1 MLLADEANIRQVIMF
16 PMNQQAQ
23 DLMMN
28 APSEATPAQLR
39 DLGLRVMSKDQA

>member
-1 MLLADEANIRQVIMF
+1 MLIAGVENLREVTMF

-28 APSEATPAQLR
+28 APSEASLKQLR
-39 DLGLRVMSKDQA
+39 ELHIRVVLPENK